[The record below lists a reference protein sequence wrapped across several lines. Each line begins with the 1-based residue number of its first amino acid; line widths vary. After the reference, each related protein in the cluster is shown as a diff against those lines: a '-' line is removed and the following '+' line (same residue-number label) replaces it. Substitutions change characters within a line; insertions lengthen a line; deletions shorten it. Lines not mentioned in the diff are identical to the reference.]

1 MIAVGLSIGLLERP
15 GCALAQAGYYVTPAF
30 SLSESYDDNVFL
42 TSSNRQDDFIS
53 RFTPALKAGYRSAPF
68 TLLGGYS
75 FRSAVY
81 AEHPLLNTAVESQLG
96 SLELAYRPTEILT
109 LGLDGAYSRTSI
121 PSELNQPSPAL
132 PFIPVQAT
140 TGILTARVTTDFY
153 SLTPSIAYSF
163 DVLTRGKAI
172 FSYVVFEGG
181 GISTTTQNVTLQLDR
196 DLTPRD
202 TALLK
207 TYYRH
212 FETTTSGSL
221 ASSLPSTSSDSYA
234 GTAGWRHRFTAQLDA
249 SVEAGPRVTEGTGSP
264 SRVDAEAVATVSWH
278 FELGTGSVGY
288 TRTEL
293 TAAGVG
299 GALRSDSVFASVT
312 VDPSRF
318 LHLSVTPRWVQ
329 NTQEGTAASTTP
341 TTTIYAV
348 DASAT
353 YQLTRWLSARL
364 AYFYASEQAGRLD
377 IPHSLVT
384 IGLDFG
390 YPERVY

>member
-1 MIAVGLSIGLLERP
+1 MIAVGLPIGLLAHP
-15 GCALAQAGYYVTPAF
+15 GRALAQAGYYVTPSF
-30 SLSESYDDNVFL
+30 SVTETYDDNVFF
-42 TSSNRQDDFIS
+42 SSSKQKDDFIS
-53 RFTPALKAGYRSAPF
+53 RFVPGLKAGYQSEPF
-68 TLLGGYS
+68 TLLGNYS
-75 FRSAVY
+75 FRSAKY
-81 AEHPLLNTAVESQLG
+81 AENPSLDTPLESQLG
-96 SLELAYRPTEILT
+96 SLQLAYRPTEILT

-212 FETTTSGSL
+212 FEPTTSGSL
-221 ASSLPSTSSDSYA
+221 ASSPPSTSSDSYA

-264 SRVDAEAVATVSWH
+264 SRVDAESVATGSWH
-278 FELGTGSVGY
+278 FELGTASLGY

-293 TAAGVG
+293 TADGVG
-299 GALRSDSVFASVT
+299 GALRSDSDCGSGT
-312 VDPSRF
+312 VQPSRF
-318 LHLSVTPRWVQ
+318 L
-329 NTQEGTAASTTP
+329 
-341 TTTIYAV
+341 
-348 DASAT
+348 
-353 YQLTRWLSARL
+353 
-364 AYFYASEQAGRLD
+364 
-377 IPHSLVT
+377 
-384 IGLDFG
+384 
-390 YPERVY
+390 